1 MTPAQFS
8 KRMRKLSVQMD
19 EAAKF
24 AIARAALATGT
35 SLILNTPINTGAA
48 KSNWQVS
55 SRPKASIRRAYAKG
69 NLRPDDGPIVDT
81 TAANESAAISA
92 LAQAI
97 AGRSK
102 RSRKIHITN
111 NLTYVSE
118 LDRFYP
124 IPKGKNIRK
133 NQYRSGFVA
142 RAIQEGV
149 LTIRDGN
156 VVKQALSTAGVRMGS
171 VGAIISRTQ

>member
-8 KRMRKLSVQMD
+8 KRMKKLSTQMGV
-19 EAAKF
+19 AANF
-24 AIARAALATGT
+24 VVSRAAQTTGV
-35 SLILNTPINTGAA
+35 SLIQNTPINTGAA

-55 SRPKASIRRAYAKG
+55 SRPKASTRRAYAKG
-69 NLRPDDGPIVDT
+69 NLRPDDGDIVDT
-81 TAANESAAISA
+81 TAANKAAAISA
-92 LAQAI
+92 LARGI

-102 RSRKIHITN
+102 KSRKIHITN
-111 NLTYVSE
+111 NLPYVSE

-124 IPKGKNIRK
+124 IPKGKNVNK
-133 NQYRSGFVA
+133 NRYRSGFVA

-156 VVKQALSTAGVRMGS
+156 VIKQALSTAGVRMEN
-171 VGAIISRTQ
+171 VGAIISRGE